1 MAIAEIRSVLARRTD
16 DPADPYT
23 SDMTWARRVT
33 VGIALLAA
41 VHVLAAAALLVAGDP
56 TYRTGVV
63 LAIALTVVPLASGLS
78 ILVAQRTEGAVVG
91 ALLGLL
97 SLAVAH
103 VVAKEV
109 WLQWLATTAGVGEWA
124 WLVAWT
130 AEDAWWVLGIFGL
143 LLLYFPDGR
152 LPSRRWVWVPPV
164 MVFSVAAAQIYGAF
178 EDVPFRPPL
187 QDLERPL
194 SEAPLVVEVFG
205 AALFLMLPLFV
216 ACTVSLFLRF
226 RRADRIQ
233 RQQIKWL
240 ALAGIGM
247 PLYPVL
253 CLLEILVW
261 GEPQWFSAAVGIASL
276 VATQAA
282 AAIAVL
288 KHDLYDV
295 DKALAVAVT
304 WGTLTAL
311 LLGVY
316 AAASSVAGVAV
327 GRESE
332 AGAAIGTAAAA
343 LLLLPGLRAVRAFVD
358 ARMYPLRRAAL
369 ASVDDL
375 HHDVSAGLARPERL
389 QHVLREAL
397 RDPGLR
403 VGYRVPGSGAYLD
416 SDGAVVPAG
425 DGVPVLIDE
434 EQTGVLVAE
443 AGTASPELLREVADR
458 CSTLVEVV
466 RLRIEVATALREA
479 ESSRTRL
486 VEIGYEERRRMERD
500 LHDGAQQRLVSLGMQ
515 LRLAQRH
522 LDDGSV
528 DVDDLLDASVSE
540 LGSAVAELRQIAHGL
555 RPSSLDDGLPA
566 ALSNL
571 VRGVPMTIIMDVDD
585 SPLPDAVATTAY
597 FVASEAITNAV
608 KHAEA
613 TRIVLQVVRRDGK
626 LLVRITDDGC
636 GGARLGIRSGL
647 RDRVAALGGSL
658 HVASPRGRGTKVE
671 AALPCAS

>member
-1 MAIAEIRSVLARRTD
+1 
-16 DPADPYT
+16 
-23 SDMTWARRVT
+23 MTWARRVT

-41 VHVLAAAALLVAGDP
+41 GHVLAAVLLVAGDP
-56 TYRTGVV
+56 TYRTG
-63 LAIALTVVPLASGLS
+63 LAIAIALTVVPLASGLS

-91 ALLGLL
+91 SLLGLL

-109 WLQWLATTAGVGEWA
+109 WLQWLATSGDAGDWA

-164 MVFSVAAAQIYGAF
+164 LVFSVAAAQIYGAF
-178 EDVPFRPPL
+178 DDVPFRAPL
-187 QDLERPL
+187 QDLERPF
-194 SEAPLVVEVFG
+194 SEPPWVVEVFG
-205 AALFLMLPLFV
+205 VALVLMLPLFV

-240 ALAGIGM
+240 ALAGIGV

-253 CLLEILVW
+253 CLLEIVVW

-316 AAASSVAGVAV
+316 ATASSVAGVAV

-343 LLLLPGLRAVRAFVD
+343 LVLLPGLRAVRGFVD

-375 HHDVSAGLARPERL
+375 HRDVSAGLARPERL
-389 QHVLREAL
+389 QPVLREAL

-403 VGYRVPGSGAYLD
+403 VGYRVPGSRAYLD
-416 SDGAVVPAG
+416 SDGAEVPSG
-425 DGVPVLIDE
+425 DGVPVLLDE

-443 AGTASPELLREVADR
+443 AE
-458 CSTLVEVV
+458 
-466 RLRIEVATALREA
+466 
-479 ESSRTRL
+479 
-486 VEIGYEERRRMERD
+486 
-500 LHDGAQQRLVSLGMQ
+500 
-515 LRLAQRH
+515 
-522 LDDGSV
+522 
-528 DVDDLLDASVSE
+528 
-540 LGSAVAELRQIAHGL
+540 HGL
-555 RPSSLDDGLPA
+555 AR
-566 ALSNL
+566 
-571 VRGVPMTIIMDVDD
+571 
-585 SPLPDAVATTAY
+585 
-597 FVASEAITNAV
+597 VAS
-608 KHAEA
+608 
-613 TRIVLQVVRRDGK
+613 
-626 LLVRITDDGC
+626 
-636 GGARLGIRSGL
+636 
-647 RDRVAALGGSL
+647 
-658 HVASPRGRGTKVE
+658 RGRRQVFDAGRGRPPQGRGGHG
-671 AALPCAS
+671 AP